1 MCGGQILAQRNINMQ
16 VYKKISCDYK
26 EETRTNMRY
35 MSLERSISFTLE
47 MDSYQPASTYEVDQK
62 QKLGSAI
69 ESAQFVTILVAF
81 DLCKY
86 CMRDILVYESL

>member
-1 MCGGQILAQRNINMQ
+1 
-16 VYKKISCDYK
+16 
-26 EETRTNMRY
+26 

-47 MDSYQPASTYEVDQK
+47 MDSYQPASTYEVDLK

-69 ESAQFVTILVAF
+69 ESALFVTILVAF